1 MREIKAEKL
10 SLQSYHPFGE
20 FADLLEPEGEFI
32 GSGEVFFYRDMVS
45 VYTGSVMTAFSIV
58 QTANREMIPVEAEQ
72 HKAGTEIL
80 LPLDD
85 DIVIFVA
92 PASDGYYPAG
102 KEKAFIVPKGMMVTI
117 KPGVW
122 HKAPFPVNKEKANT
136 LVILPEREYALD
148 CIVEKIGEDQR
159 FRVIV

>member
-1 MREIKAEKL
+1 MREIKAERL
-10 SLQSYHPFGE
+10 SLENYHSFGE
-20 FADLLEPEGEFI
+20 FADLTDPKGEYI
-32 GSGEVFFYRDMVS
+32 GSGEVLFYRDMVS
-45 VYTGSVMTAFSIV
+45 VYTGSVMTGFSIV
-58 QTANREMIPVEAEQ
+58 QTEKREMIPDEAEQ

-92 PASDGYYPAG
+92 PATDGFYPSG
-102 KEKAFIVPKGMMVTI
+102 KEKAYIVPKGTMVTI

-122 HKAPFPVNKEKANT
+122 HKAPFPVNKEDANT

>member
-32 GSGEVFFYRDMVS
+32 GSGEVLFYRDMVS

-102 KEKAFIVPKGMMVTI
+102 KEKAFIVPKGTMVTI

>member
-32 GSGEVFFYRDMVS
+32 GSGEVLFYRDMVS
-45 VYTGSVMTAFSIV
+45 VYTSSVMTAFSIV

-102 KEKAFIVPKGMMVTI
+102 KEKAFIVPKGTMVTI

>member
-32 GSGEVFFYRDMVS
+32 GSGEVLFYRDMVS

-58 QTANREMIPVEAEQ
+58 QTANREMTPVEAEQ

>member
-32 GSGEVFFYRDMVS
+32 GSGEVLFYRDMVS

-58 QTANREMIPVEAEQ
+58 QTANRDMIPDEAEQ

-102 KEKAFIVPKGMMVTI
+102 KEKTFIVPKGTMVTI

-159 FRVIV
+159 FRITV

>member
-32 GSGEVFFYRDMVS
+32 GSGEVLFYRDMVS